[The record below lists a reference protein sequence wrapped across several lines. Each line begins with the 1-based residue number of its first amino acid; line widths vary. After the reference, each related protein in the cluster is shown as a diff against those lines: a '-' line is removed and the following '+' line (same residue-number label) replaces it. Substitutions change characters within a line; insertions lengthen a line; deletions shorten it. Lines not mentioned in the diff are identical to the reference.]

1 MYEKQADVLK
11 HKKHLLETQRVRHN
25 CRKSTKYSY
34 RAAVTHIHNTASPA
48 PTPLTSVELNLGC
61 SSVKHLRVP
70 GINCTVT
77 CALSAGGSF
86 FIRTPPQ
93 SLTGFPLSCSRFV
106 HRRTITLKV
115 QKVPLFR
122 FIDKLHTAAVLLPH
136 VNIYVQQN
144 TTYSS
149 QGQTCL
155 QRGNSHK

>member
-34 RAAVTHIHNTASPA
+34 RAAVTHIHNTASST
-48 PTPLTSVELNLGC
+48 PTPDINWTEFGMQLGQTPAGAWYKLHCHMCFECRRVVFYMNTPTVFDWFSTELFKVR
-61 SSVKHLRVP
+61 SSANNHTQGTEGAFV
-70 GINCTVT
+70 
-77 CALSAGGSF
+77 
-86 FIRTPPQ
+86 
-93 SLTGFPLSCSRFV
+93 SLYRQASHSCSTF
-106 HRRTITLKV
+106 TSCKY
-115 QKVPLFR
+115 
-122 FIDKLHTAAVLLPH
+122 
-136 VNIYVQQN
+136 IYIQQN